1 MDDYTLISSELT
13 KVVEEISKVV
23 IGKENYIKLLLTAL
37 LCEGHVLIEGMP
49 GTAKTLLAKAFANA
63 LGGEFK
69 RIQFTADTLPSD
81 VTGFYIYTVTGRKD
95 LVKGPI
101 FTNILLADELN
112 RAPPRTQA
120 ALLEAMQERTV
131 SIEGETYVLPR
142 PFMVI
147 ATQIPYGGAGTYPL
161 PDTQLDRFMFRIWSG
176 YNPRDIEAN
185 VVKNIDYID
194 TLPVDKAVDSDLVL
208 SAIEAVKNVNVD
220 EKIVDYILDIVDRL
234 RNDDYIQT
242 GPSTRGVIS
251 LYKGCRAYAFLEGR
265 DYVIPDDVKNLVH
278 PALDHRIRLKVEAVT
293 EGLKPEDVVERVVN
307 EVPVP
312 K

>member
-1 MDDYTLISSELT
+1 MDDYFQLSSGL
-13 KVVEEISKVV
+13 KRVFEEVSKVV
-23 IGKENYIKLLLTAL
+23 VGREEYVKLLLAAL

-49 GTAKTLLAKAFANA
+49 GTAKTLLAKAFASA
-63 LGGEFK
+63 IGGEFK

-81 VTGFYIYTVTGRKD
+81 VTGFYVYTVTGKKD

-131 SIEGETYVLPR
+131 SIEGETFVLPR
-142 PFMVI
+142 PFMVV

-176 YNPRDIEAN
+176 YNTRDVEAE
-185 VVKNIDYID
+185 VLRKIDYID
-194 TLPVDKAVDSDLVL
+194 SLPVGEAVDSGLVQ
-208 SAIEAVKNVNVD
+208 SAIDSVKKVVVD
-220 EKIVDYILDIVDRL
+220 EKIMDYILDIVESL
-234 RNDDYIQT
+234 RNDDYVLA

-251 LYKGCRAYAFLEGR
+251 LYKGCRAYAFLDGR
-265 DYVIPDDVKNLVH
+265 DYVVPDDVKALVH
-278 PALDHRIRLKVEAVT
+278 PALDHRVRLKVEAVT
-293 EGLKPEDVVERVVN
+293 EGLKPEDVVERVVK